1 MGMNFDFSGWAT
13 VNDMLCADGRTIR
26 RNAFEGND
34 GATVP
39 LVWNHDHNSPA
50 NVLGHALLENRSEG
64 MWAYCKL
71 NDTDMAKT
79 ARTLIEHGDI
89 DSLSIYANHLKQ
101 IGGDVYHGEI
111 KEVSLVLA
119 GANPGAHIIDINL
132 AHSDD
137 EEYDAQIFNGE
148 QLFFAHSDANTSE
161 EKTLGQIVD
170 SMNDEQKNALYQLV
184 ALAHAD
190 TRKDDE
196 LPEEESEE
204 ETTEESESSESE
216 EDEDELEHSCD
227 KKDEDTEEEDEGEE
241 DAESDESEE
250 SDEDENDEEDD
261 EDLKHSEEES
271 MADEK
276 TVGDVLDTLT
286 EEQKN
291 VVYALVGQAIQD
303 AKGTGSTE
311 EEEDVKHNI
320 FDSDTQ
326 NAENVLSHADMEA
339 IMADGENYGSLKKA
353 ALAHGITDIDYLFP
367 DAKTLDNPP
376 GFISRDQDWVSELM
390 GATHHTP
397 FSRIK
402 TIQADIT
409 ADEARAKGYIKGH
422 LKKEEVIKLLRR
434 TTEPVTVYKKQK
446 LDRDDVIDITDFD
459 VVAWLKGEMRVM
471 LNEEIAR
478 AVLIGDGRA
487 DSDDDKINEEKVRP
501 IATDADLYTIKKV
514 VEEGDT
520 TDKTVKNFIRAAVKA
535 RKDYKGSGNPTL
547 YAPEDIITD
556 CLLVEDTIGR
566 RLYETEQ
573 QLASALRVKK
583 MVSVPVMENAKMTVA
598 GTVYDIMGVIVNP
611 IDYNIGADKG
621 GAVSLFDDFDI
632 DYNKQIYLI
641 ETRMSGALIKPFS
654 AIVLLKKSADGSS
667 DDEAQ
672 G

>member
-39 LVWNHDHNSPA
+39 LVWNHDHKSPTS
-50 NVLGHALLENRSEG
+50 VLGHALLENRPEG

-71 NDTDMAKT
+71 NDTDMAST

-119 GANPGAHIIDINL
+119 GANPGAHIVDINL

-148 QLFFAHSDANTSE
+148 QIFIAHADDNSDD
-161 EKTLGQIVD
+161 EKSLGSVLETL
-170 SMNDEQKNALYQLV
+170 NDEQKDAVYQLINLV
-184 ALAHAD
+184 NENNAAKHS
-190 TRKDDE
+190 DD
-196 LPEEESEE
+196 
-204 ETTEESESSESE
+204 
-216 EDEDELEHSCD
+216 EDEDEEDSEED
-227 KKDEDTEEEDEGEE
+227 DSEDEDEEFEH
-241 DAESDESEE
+241 
-250 SDEDENDEEDD
+250 SDEDSDGER
-261 EDLKHSEEES
+261 
-271 MADEK
+271 
-276 TVGDVLDTLT
+276 TVGDVLDELT
-286 EEQKN
+286 EEQKE

-303 AKGTGSTE
+303 AQGTESTE
-311 EEEDVKHNI
+311 EETDVKHNI
-320 FDSDTQ
+320 FDSDTM
-326 NAENVLSHADMEA
+326 NAENVLSHDDMMA
-339 IMADGENYGSLKKA
+339 IMADGEQCGSLKKA

-376 GFISRDQDWVSELM
+376 GFISRDQEWVSELM

-409 ADEARAKGYIKGH
+409 ADEARAKGYIKGK

-434 TTEPVTVYKKQK
+434 TTEPTTIYKKQK
-446 LDRDDVIDITDFD
+446 LDRDDVVDITDFD

-471 LNEEIAR
+471 LNEEIAH

-487 DSDDDKINEEKVRP
+487 DSDEDKINEEKIRP
-501 IATDADLYTIKKV
+501 IASDSDLYTIKQV
-514 VEEGDT
+514 ITEGETPD
-520 TDKTVKNFIRAAVKA
+520 DTVKNFIRAAVKA

-547 YAPEDIITD
+547 YAPEDVITD
-556 CLLVEDTIGR
+556 ALLVEDKIGR

-573 QLASALRVKK
+573 QLAAALRVKK
-583 MVSVPVMENAKMTVA
+583 MVSVPVMENATLTIA

-641 ETRMSGALIKPFS
+641 ETRMSGALIKPYS
-654 AIVLLKKSADGSS
+654 AIVLLKAKGSVSS

>member
-50 NVLGHALLENRSEG
+50 NVLGHALLENRAEG

-119 GANPGAHIIDINL
+119 GANPGAHIVDINL

-148 QLFFAHSDANTSE
+148 QLFFAHTDDTEGE
-161 EKTLGQIVD
+161 EMSTEDKSLGSVLETL
-170 SMNDEQKNALYQLV
+170 NDEQKDAVYQLLNLV
-184 ALAHAD
+184 
-190 TRKDDE
+190 KDS
-196 LPEEESEE
+196 ESEVKHSDE
-204 ETTEESESSESE
+204 DEDEDENYDQESE
-216 EDEDELEHSCD
+216 EDEDD
-227 KKDEDTEEEDEGEE
+227 
-241 DAESDESEE
+241 SEE
-250 SDEDENDEEDD
+250 STDDSEEESEDDDEDD
-261 EDLKHSEEES
+261 EDIQHSDEG
-271 MADEK
+271 ADSERSI
-276 TVGDVLDTLT
+276 GDVLDELT
-286 EEQKN
+286 EEQKE

-303 AKGTGSTE
+303 AQGTGSTE
-311 EEEDVKHNI
+311 EDGDVKHNI
-320 FDSDTQ
+320 FDSDTM

-478 AVLIGDGRA
+478 AVLIGDGR
-487 DSDDDKINEEKVRP
+487 DDGDEDKINEEKVRP
-501 IATDADLYTIKKV
+501 IATDADLYTIKQV
-514 VEEGDT
+514 VEEGENADA
-520 TDKTVKNFIRAAVKA
+520 TVKNFIRAAVKA

-547 YAPEDIITD
+547 YAAEDVITD
-556 CLLVEDTIGR
+556 ALLVEDKIGR

-641 ETRMSGALIKPFS
+641 ETRMSGALIKPYS
-654 AIVLLKKSADGSS
+654 AIVLLKKSTDGSS
-667 DDEAQ
+667 DDEIS

>member
-26 RNAFEGND
+26 RNAFKEND

-39 LVWNHDHNSPA
+39 LVWNHDHKSPA
-50 NVLGHALLENRSEG
+50 NVLGHALLENRAEG

-71 NDTDMAKT
+71 NDTDMANT

-119 GANPGAHIIDINL
+119 GANPGAHIVDVNL

-148 QLFFAHSDANTSE
+148 QLFFAHSDE
-161 EKTLGQIVD
+161 PGEKSLGEIFE
-170 SMNDEQKNALYQLV
+170 SMSDEQKDAVYKLV
-184 ALAHAD
+184 ALSHS
-190 TRKDDE
+190 DDE
-196 LPEEESEE
+196 DEPEDDSEDDDQDYE
-204 ETTEESESSESE
+204 DPEDDDSEDDDS
-216 EDEDELEHSCD
+216 EDEDSEDDDDEEMEHSD
-227 KKDEDTEEEDEGEE
+227 
-241 DAESDESEE
+241 
-250 SDEDENDEEDD
+250 DEDESDD
-261 EDLKHSEEES
+261 GER
-271 MADEK
+271 
-276 TVGDVLDTLT
+276 TVGDVLDELT

-303 AKGTGSTE
+303 TQATGSTE

-320 FDSDTQ
+320 FDSDTMD
-326 NAENVLSHADMEA
+326 AENVLSHDDMMA
-339 IMADGENYGSLKKA
+339 IMADGEQCGSLKKA

-376 GFISRDQDWVSELM
+376 GFISRDQEWVSELM

-446 LDRDDVIDITDFD
+446 LDRDDVFDITDFD

-487 DSDDDKINEEKVRP
+487 DSDEDKINEEKVRP
-501 IATDADLYTIKKV
+501 IASDADLYTIKQV
-514 VEEGDT
+514 VTEGETVD
-520 TDKTVKNFIRAAVKA
+520 DTVKNFIRAAVKA

-547 YAPEDIITD
+547 YAPEDVITD
-556 CLLVEDTIGR
+556 ALLVEDKIGR

-573 QLASALRVKK
+573 QLAAALRVKK
-583 MVSVPVMENAKMTVA
+583 MVSVPVMENATLTVA

-641 ETRMSGALIKPFS
+641 ETRMSGALIKPYS
-654 AIVLLKKSADGSS
+654 AIVLLKAKGSASS